1 MFHIIHLREIPTCIF
16 SEQFL
21 EAIPQMHICIV
32 IYTIDS
38 DLIFDDYSGQ
48 MFFGASFT
56 LSLLSSTLGF
66 TRFLMNGPCRILP
79 NSGPCGGYATIGC
92 LLLMFNIASLMISK
106 CLIVMCFVLKSYG
119 YPYFYQIAYDKKK
132 LTLIILFKHW

>member
-1 MFHIIHLREIPTCIF
+1 
-16 SEQFL
+16 
-21 EAIPQMHICIV
+21 MHICIV
-32 IYTIDS
+32 IYVIDS

-119 YPYFYQIAYDKKK
+119 YPYFYQITYDKKK
-132 LTLIILFKHW
+132 LTLIILAIYGSSLLYVRFKALDTYLTYLASRNNLF